1 MTAFQGLKTMKC
13 QQIIFTEFSMK
24 EYIKS
29 ILISTVY
36 AFIFAVVLFL
46 FSLFSH
52 VIYLNYPIAIMCIS
66 FSSIVL
72 SCVSIIG
79 LIFLLKPIS
88 EKVHFKKYILYYVI
102 QILIYSAF
110 FSIGYLQ
117 ILDYSFVTNL
127 SHLNSFIF
135 SYIIFRI
142 LNSFNNIKIFIK
154 DCKNYCK

>member
-1 MTAFQGLKTMKC
+1 MMKC
-13 QQIIFTEFSMK
+13 QQIIFSEYSMK

-36 AFIFAVVLFL
+36 AFIFALVLFL

-52 VIYLNYPIAIMCIS
+52 VVYLNYPIAIMCIS

-142 LNSFNNIKIFIK
+142 LNSFNNIKMFIK

>member
-1 MTAFQGLKTMKC
+1 
-13 QQIIFTEFSMK
+13 MK
-24 EYIKS
+24 EYTKS

-142 LNSFNNIKIFIK
+142 LNSLNNIKIFVK
-154 DCKNYCK
+154 DCKNYSR

>member
-1 MTAFQGLKTMKC
+1 MKG
-13 QQIIFTEFSMK
+13 
-24 EYIKS
+24 YIKS

-66 FSSIVL
+66 FSSIIL
-72 SCVSIIG
+72 SCISIIG

-117 ILDYSFVTNL
+117 ILDYSFVANL

>member
-1 MTAFQGLKTMKC
+1 
-13 QQIIFTEFSMK
+13 MK

-66 FSSIVL
+66 FSSIIL
-72 SCVSIIG
+72 SCISIIG

-142 LNSFNNIKIFIK
+142 LNSFNNIKTFIK
-154 DCKNYCK
+154 DCKNYAK

>member
-1 MTAFQGLKTMKC
+1 
-13 QQIIFTEFSMK
+13 MK

-142 LNSFNNIKIFIK
+142 LNSLNNIKIFVK
-154 DCKNYCK
+154 DCKNYFK

>member
-1 MTAFQGLKTMKC
+1 M
-13 QQIIFTEFSMK
+13 MK

-142 LNSFNNIKIFIK
+142 LNSLNNIKIFVK
-154 DCKNYCK
+154 DCKNYFK

>member
-1 MTAFQGLKTMKC
+1 M
-13 QQIIFTEFSMK
+13 I
-24 EYIKS
+24 EYTKS

-154 DCKNYCK
+154 DCKNYSR

>member
-142 LNSFNNIKIFIK
+142 LNSLNNIKIFIK
-154 DCKNYCK
+154 DCKNYSR

>member
-1 MTAFQGLKTMKC
+1 
-13 QQIIFTEFSMK
+13 MK

-66 FSSIVL
+66 FSSIIL
-72 SCVSIIG
+72 SCISIIG

-142 LNSFNNIKIFIK
+142 LNSLNNIKIFIK

>member
-1 MTAFQGLKTMKC
+1 
-13 QQIIFTEFSMK
+13 MK
-24 EYIKS
+24 EYTKS
-29 ILISTVY
+29 ILISTIY

-127 SHLNSFIF
+127 SHLNSFVF

-154 DCKNYCK
+154 DCKNYAK

>member
-1 MTAFQGLKTMKC
+1 MKG
-13 QQIIFTEFSMK
+13 
-24 EYIKS
+24 YIKS
-29 ILISTVY
+29 ILKSSFY
-36 AFIFAVVLFL
+36 AFIFAFVLFL

-52 VIYLNYPIAIMCIS
+52 ITYLNYPIAIMCIS

-88 EKVHFKKYILYYVI
+88 EKVHFKKYILFYVF
-102 QILIYSAF
+102 QIVIYSLF
-110 FSIGYLQ
+110 FITGYLQ

-135 SYIIFRI
+135 SFIIFRI
-142 LNSFNNIKIFIK
+142 AACFNSIKLFVEN
-154 DCKNYCK
+154 CKNYCK

>member
-1 MTAFQGLKTMKC
+1 
-13 QQIIFTEFSMK
+13 MK

-29 ILISTVY
+29 ILISTAY

-142 LNSFNNIKIFIK
+142 LNSLNNIKIFVK
-154 DCKNYCK
+154 DCKNYSK

>member
-1 MTAFQGLKTMKC
+1 MKG
-13 QQIIFTEFSMK
+13 
-24 EYIKS
+24 YIKS
-29 ILISTVY
+29 ILKSSFY
-36 AFIFAVVLFL
+36 AFIFAFVLFL

-52 VIYLNYPIAIMCIS
+52 ITYLNYPIAIMCIS

-142 LNSFNNIKIFIK
+142 LNSFNNIKTFIK
-154 DCKNYCK
+154 DCKNYSK

>member
-1 MTAFQGLKTMKC
+1 
-13 QQIIFTEFSMK
+13 MK

-52 VIYLNYPIAIMCIS
+52 AVYLNYPIAIMCIS

-142 LNSFNNIKIFIK
+142 LNSFNNIKMFIK
-154 DCKNYCK
+154 DCKNYAK

>member
-1 MTAFQGLKTMKC
+1 
-13 QQIIFTEFSMK
+13 MK

-29 ILISTVY
+29 ILKSSFY
-36 AFIFAVVLFL
+36 AFIFAFGLFL

-52 VIYLNYPIAIMCIS
+52 IICLNYPIAIMCIS

-142 LNSFNNIKIFIK
+142 LNSLNNIKIFVK
-154 DCKNYCK
+154 DCKNYFK

>member
-1 MTAFQGLKTMKC
+1 
-13 QQIIFTEFSMK
+13 MK

-29 ILISTVY
+29 ILISTIY

-142 LNSFNNIKIFIK
+142 LNSLNNIKTFIK
-154 DCKNYCK
+154 DCKNYTK

>member
-1 MTAFQGLKTMKC
+1 
-13 QQIIFTEFSMK
+13 MK

-52 VIYLNYPIAIMCIS
+52 ITYLNYPIAIMCIS

-142 LNSFNNIKIFIK
+142 LNSFNSIKLFVEN
-154 DCKNYCK
+154 CKNYSR

>member
-1 MTAFQGLKTMKC
+1 
-13 QQIIFTEFSMK
+13 MK

-66 FSSIVL
+66 FSSIIL
-72 SCVSIIG
+72 SCISIIG

-142 LNSFNNIKIFIK
+142 LNSLNNIKTFIK

>member
-1 MTAFQGLKTMKC
+1 
-13 QQIIFTEFSMK
+13 MK

-66 FSSIVL
+66 FSSIIL
-72 SCVSIIG
+72 SCISIIG

-88 EKVHFKKYILYYVI
+88 EKMNFKKYILFYVF
-102 QILIYSAF
+102 QIVIYSVF

-127 SHLNSFIF
+127 SHLNFFIF
-135 SYIIFRI
+135 SFIIFRI
-142 LNSFNNIKIFIK
+142 ADSFNNIRLFVNN
-154 DCKNYCK
+154 CKNYSK

>member
-1 MTAFQGLKTMKC
+1 
-13 QQIIFTEFSMK
+13 MK

-66 FSSIVL
+66 FSSIIL
-72 SCVSIIG
+72 SCISIIG

-102 QILIYSAF
+102 QILIYSTF

>member
-1 MTAFQGLKTMKC
+1 MIT
-13 QQIIFTEFSMK
+13 ITEFSMK

-66 FSSIVL
+66 FSSIIL
-72 SCVSIIG
+72 SCISIIG

>member
-1 MTAFQGLKTMKC
+1 
-13 QQIIFTEFSMK
+13 MK

-29 ILISTVY
+29 ILISTAY
-36 AFIFAVVLFL
+36 AFIFAFGLFL

-102 QILIYSAF
+102 QILIYSVF

-142 LNSFNNIKIFIK
+142 LNSLNNIKIFVK
-154 DCKNYCK
+154 DCKNYSK

>member
-1 MTAFQGLKTMKC
+1 
-13 QQIIFTEFSMK
+13 MK

-66 FSSIVL
+66 FSSIIL
-72 SCVSIIG
+72 SCISIIG

-154 DCKNYCK
+154 DCKNYCKQNLFVIV

>member
-1 MTAFQGLKTMKC
+1 
-13 QQIIFTEFSMK
+13 MK

-66 FSSIVL
+66 FSSIIL
-72 SCVSIIG
+72 SCISIIG

-117 ILDYSFVTNL
+117 ILDYSFLTNL

>member
-1 MTAFQGLKTMKC
+1 
-13 QQIIFTEFSMK
+13 MK

-142 LNSFNNIKIFIK
+142 LNSFNNIKMFIK
-154 DCKNYCK
+154 DCKNYSR

>member
-1 MTAFQGLKTMKC
+1 
-13 QQIIFTEFSMK
+13 MK

-36 AFIFAVVLFL
+36 AFIFALGLFL

-52 VIYLNYPIAIMCIS
+52 AVYLNYPIAIMCIS

-154 DCKNYCK
+154 DCKNYSK

>member
-1 MTAFQGLKTMKC
+1 
-13 QQIIFTEFSMK
+13 MK

-36 AFIFAVVLFL
+36 AFIFAFGLFL

-52 VIYLNYPIAIMCIS
+52 ITYLNYPIAIMCIS

-154 DCKNYCK
+154 DCNKINE

>member
-1 MTAFQGLKTMKC
+1 
-13 QQIIFTEFSMK
+13 MK

-142 LNSFNNIKIFIK
+142 LNSFNNIKICIK
-154 DCKNYCK
+154 DCRNYCK

>member
-1 MTAFQGLKTMKC
+1 
-13 QQIIFTEFSMK
+13 MK

-154 DCKNYCK
+154 DCKNYSR

>member
-1 MTAFQGLKTMKC
+1 
-13 QQIIFTEFSMK
+13 MK

-29 ILISTVY
+29 ILISTAY
-36 AFIFAVVLFL
+36 AFIFATVLFL

-52 VIYLNYPIAIMCIS
+52 AIYLNYPIAIMCIS

-142 LNSFNNIKIFIK
+142 LNSLNNIKIFIK

>member
-1 MTAFQGLKTMKC
+1 
-13 QQIIFTEFSMK
+13 MK
-24 EYIKS
+24 EYTKS

-52 VIYLNYPIAIMCIS
+52 AVYLNYPIAIMCIS

>member
-1 MTAFQGLKTMKC
+1 
-13 QQIIFTEFSMK
+13 MK

-36 AFIFAVVLFL
+36 ALIFAVVLFL

-66 FSSIVL
+66 FSSIIL
-72 SCVSIIG
+72 SCISIIG

-154 DCKNYCK
+154 DCNNYCK

>member
-1 MTAFQGLKTMKC
+1 
-13 QQIIFTEFSMK
+13 MK

-66 FSSIVL
+66 FSSIIL
-72 SCVSIIG
+72 SCISIIG

-117 ILDYSFVTNL
+117 ILDYSFATNL